1 MQAPIGKIAHLD
13 LASRRNWTVCWR
25 WSISIL
31 VAEFVLVVALVGF
44 ALESRPDS
52 RIKSESVQVQ
62 QAQQQKPSANRKACP
77 LVELRK
83 TQEL

>member
-31 VAEFVLVVALVGF
+31 AAEFVLVVALVGF

-52 RIKSESVQVQ
+52 RVKSESVQVQ
-62 QAQQQKPSANRKACP
+62 QQRSSANRKACP